1 MYSPCVSLPE
11 LDALGDDFLTEDDS
25 YLDNLEGPE
34 PPSGLPVDSTVK
46 SKVRAHLYNGNIRKH
61 WNFNSQNIHK
71 NIYTLFPWCARG
83 NTHAQKLDVNSYI
96 FSEHNLNFVPT
107 D

>member
-1 MYSPCVSLPE
+1 MCIQYMYMYAIFFFNIYQLCVSFSLE

-46 SKVRAHLYNGNIRKH
+46 SKVSNHPLTVLHAHMLVTVPSSLYRME
-61 WNFNSQNIHK
+61 WYWTNSDYLK
-71 NIYTLFPWCARG
+71 
-83 NTHAQKLDVNSYI
+83 
-96 FSEHNLNFVPT
+96 
-107 D
+107 